1 MAKAKYK
8 PRADGRYQTKIYLG
22 NGKYK
27 YLYADTP
34 KELEKIVVDVKI
46 QLRKG
51 VDVTAERDTFM
62 DWANHYLKQRKLA
75 HARGDLTTSRLNISK
90 NRINDLAPIHNM
102 QITKIRTRDVQDIID
117 DKTMEGVSVSVLK
130 DIKSAAKNVFQLAL
144 DNQVITFNPAES
156 VKVAT
161 EKHKKPVRRALTQE
175 EQSWIEAPTENR
187 CQCAAMIMM
196 HAGLRRGELIPLTWA
211 DIDLEKKCID
221 ISKAV
226 EFKSNQPIVKTYGK
240 TDASTRIVYIPQKL
254 ANYLAERKKAATSM
268 IVCPDTKGNMLSVTA
283 YRRMWDSYMS
293 ELNFKFGD
301 FSNII
306 NFKKPK
312 SRFAPVK
319 IPTVIPEFTAHW
331 LRHTFITNMYFAGVD
346 VLTAKE
352 QAGHADI
359 KTTMEIYTHL
369 DKIYK
374 KKQMNKM
381 DEYFRLRDSLPK
393 EEAN

>member
-1 MAKAKYK
+1 
-8 PRADGRYQTKIYLG
+8 
-22 NGKYK
+22 
-27 YLYADTP
+27 
-34 KELEKIVVDVKI
+34 
-46 QLRKG
+46 
-51 VDVTAERDTFM
+51 
-62 DWANHYLKQRKLA
+62 
-75 HARGDLTTSRLNISK
+75 
-90 NRINDLAPIHNM
+90 
-102 QITKIRTRDVQDIID
+102 
-117 DKTMEGVSVSVLK
+117 
-130 DIKSAAKNVFQLAL
+130 
-144 DNQVITFNPAES
+144 
-156 VKVAT
+156 
-161 EKHKKPVRRALTQE
+161 
-175 EQSWIEAPTENR
+175 
-187 CQCAAMIMM
+187 
-196 HAGLRRGELIPLTWA
+196 
-211 DIDLEKKCID
+211 
-221 ISKAV
+221 
-226 EFKSNQPIVKTYGK
+226 
-240 TDASTRIVYIPQKL
+240 
-254 ANYLAERKKAATSM
+254 M